1 MAVVAAVTG
10 DLVQFPAALGP
21 AAGEVISAAAS
32 SSSNVLVFENE
43 VPVRRRRR
51 RHRVRTMLPAVQLV
65 GEVVG
70 LPVVRDLY
78 NASSILVYS

>member
-1 MAVVAAVTG
+1 MAAVTG

-21 AAGEVISAAAS
+21 AAGEVVSAAAAAAS
-32 SSSNVLVFENE
+32 VLVFENE